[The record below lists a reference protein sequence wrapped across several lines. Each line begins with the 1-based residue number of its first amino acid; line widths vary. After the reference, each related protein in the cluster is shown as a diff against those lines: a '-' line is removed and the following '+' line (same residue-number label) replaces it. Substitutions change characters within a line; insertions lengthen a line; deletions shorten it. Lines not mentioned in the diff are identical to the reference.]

1 MRIEWAKSKAR
12 AERWGEEV
20 KLLQEEMRRVIE
32 YFSWKVQWWR
42 VQGLCC
48 TDADG
53 YIRNCAASYAAK
65 QAAMFE
71 NMAKSFVNDWYPYVM
86 SKGLFVPWPDK
97 YLPTVQQVSTMS
109 DMDVD

>member
-1 MRIEWAKSKAR
+1 MQIEWAKSKAR

-20 KLLQEEMRRVIE
+20 KLLREEMRRVIE
-32 YFSWKVQWWR
+32 YFSWKAQWWR
-42 VQGLCC
+42 VQGPRR

-53 YIRNCAASYAAK
+53 YICNGAVAYAAK

-71 NMAKSFVNDWYPYVM
+71 NMAKSFVEDWYPYVM
-86 SKGLFVPWPDK
+86 SKGFFVPWPDK
-97 YLPTVQQVSTMS
+97 YLPTVQPVLPSS

>member
-12 AERWGEEV
+12 AERWEEEI
-20 KLLQEEMRRVIE
+20 KLLREEMRRVIE
-32 YFSWKVQWWR
+32 YFSWKAQWWR
-42 VQGLCC
+42 VQGPRR

-53 YIRNCAASYAAK
+53 YICNGAAAYAAK

-71 NMAKSFVNDWYPYVM
+71 NMAKSFVEVWYPYVM

-97 YLPTVQQVSTMS
+97 YLPTAQQVLPMS
-109 DMDVD
+109 DIDVD